1 MSTETTTETREFII
15 VGQDQGSSYLLW
27 DVAPAPTDA
36 TKRAMALEEIEIDA
50 HDAFGS
56 VHLEHATSARAAVDQ
71 LLSAL
76 REQSG
81 LDDYP
86 LSPASQLESYQ
97 ADPDPNAA
105 TEPEPYGKAHALSA
119 TRDAGY
125 QVNASSVPGTATFIV
140 DGLPVRSTTSTRDR
154 VRAGVINSGLDW
166 PMSNVLVKIA
176 PTGTDGDDATS
187 VGTSGLDLAI
197 ACSVL
202 AAASTSS
209 PVIAWPESPWSV
221 NSASTAGCVFR
232 SACPARSVRSLMAA
246 RRPSSSPTT
255 PWTTRPPR
263 VSGRSGSARSTRPWL
278 CSPVTGTTPRAAPT
292 ASPARWLLTS
302 RAPRPA
308 CARPAPPRP
317 DRGRRAGLAQA
328 PPGICPPSPAR
339 DRRTAP
345 P

>member
-97 ADPDPNAA
+97 ADPDPQPA

-202 AAASTSS
+202 AAAGQLPGDCLAGVAMVGELGLDGGVRVPFGLPGT
-209 PVIAWPESPWSV
+209 VRAIADGGTTTVLVPNDAVDDAATAGVRAIGVGSLDEALAVLAGHWHHPQGCAHCESGPMAPHQPCTPAGLCPAC
-221 NSASTAGCVFR
+221 SASA
-232 SACPARSVRSLMAA
+232 
-246 RRPSSSPTT
+246 
-255 PWTTRPPR
+255 
-263 VSGRSGSARSTRPWL
+263 
-278 CSPVTGTTPRAAPT
+278 
-292 ASPARWLLTS
+292 
-302 RAPRPA
+302 
-308 CARPAPPRP
+308 
-317 DRGRRAGLAQA
+317 
-328 PPGICPPSPAR
+328 
-339 DRRTAP
+339 
-345 P
+345 

>member
-27 DVAPAPTDA
+27 DVAPSPTDA

-71 LLSAL
+71 LLSTL

-97 ADPDPNAA
+97 ADPEPRPA
-105 TEPEPYGKAHALSA
+105 TEPAPEPEPYGMAHALSA

-125 QVNASSVPGTATFIV
+125 QVNASSVPGTAKFTV

-166 PMSNVLVKIA
+166 PMSNVLVEIA
-176 PTGTDGDDATS
+176 PVGTDSDDATS

-197 ACSVL
+197 ACTVL
-202 AAASTSS
+202 AAAGQLPGDCLSGVAMVGELGLDGGVRVPYGLPGT
-209 PVIAWPESPWSV
+209 VRAIAAGGTTAVLVP
-221 NSASTAGCVFR
+221 NSAVEDAATPGVRAIGVGSLDEALAVLAGQWHHPQDCAHCSDGPV
-232 SACPARSVRSLMAA
+232 APHQPCTPAGLCPTCQ
-246 RRPSSSPTT
+246 SSSP
-255 PWTTRPPR
+255 
-263 VSGRSGSARSTRPWL
+263 
-278 CSPVTGTTPRAAPT
+278 
-292 ASPARWLLTS
+292 
-302 RAPRPA
+302 
-308 CARPAPPRP
+308 
-317 DRGRRAGLAQA
+317 AQ
-328 PPGICPPSPAR
+328 S
-339 DRRTAP
+339 
-345 P
+345 